1 MSNSRP
7 TEKEQRSLREFC
19 DFVESAPVEPPPTA
33 DARIMWRV
41 KTDLQP
47 PIGWLYA
54 KFATIEAAAGVA
66 TLSVCP
72 QFGGAFGWDYG
83 VFDGIS
89 EQGGFFSVFL
99 VCGLLFVV
107 TGAALSAL
115 LLGVNELKAITTGKY
130 IYYLGFAVAAFL
142 SFYAVGAQIIWLSAA
157 PWILGAYLGNLLGF
171 GVVSRLRVA

>member
-7 TEKEQRSLREFC
+7 TENEQRSLREFC
-19 DFVESAPVEPPPTA
+19 DFVESAPVEPSHAA

-66 TLSVCP
+66 TLYVCP
-72 QFGGAFGWDYG
+72 QFGVAFGG
-83 VFDGIS
+83 HNEFLHALH
-89 EQGGFFSVFL
+89 EQAGFFTFYL
-99 VCGLLFVV
+99 ICGLLFVV
-107 TGAALSAL
+107 VGAALSAL
-115 LLGVNELKAITTGKY
+115 LLGVNELKAIKTSKY
-130 IYYLGFAVAAFL
+130 VYYLVFGVAAFL
-142 SFYAVGAQIIWLSAA
+142 SFYAAGAQIIWLSAA
-157 PWILGAYLGNLLGF
+157 PWILGAYLGNWFGF